1 VRGACA
7 ATLLAVAPSLNKP
20 ERGACRAR
28 TLLALERAMQQQT
41 DADLQHVLRAAHS
54 ALLVRPCTT
63 SPDDDDI
70 DLLGAACMAV
80 AEVLCQAVH
89 NEDDTRQLAAI
100 LAFNGL
106 LQFAHESGHT
116 TLSLPA
122 AAATAAALVGVLRV
136 PPRCAHPHALLHA
149 CMALLLIF
157 LLDFGPE
164 AKRAGTAAALRDLL
178 RTPMQ
183 QLPCTFTREVATK
196 LLDDIVGVSA

>member
-1 VRGACA
+1 
-7 ATLLAVAPSLNKP
+7 L
-20 ERGACRAR
+20 
-28 TLLALERAMQQQT
+28 QQQT

-63 SPDDDDI
+63 SPDDNND

-89 NEDDTRQLAAI
+89 NADDTRQLAAI
-100 LAFNGL
+100 SAFNGL
-106 LQFAHESGHT
+106 LQFAHDSGHT
-116 TLSLPA
+116 TLPLRA

-149 CMALLLIF
+149 CVALLLIF

-164 AKRAGTAAALRDLL
+164 AKRAVAAAGTAAALRDLL

-196 LLDDIVGVSA
+196 LLDDMA